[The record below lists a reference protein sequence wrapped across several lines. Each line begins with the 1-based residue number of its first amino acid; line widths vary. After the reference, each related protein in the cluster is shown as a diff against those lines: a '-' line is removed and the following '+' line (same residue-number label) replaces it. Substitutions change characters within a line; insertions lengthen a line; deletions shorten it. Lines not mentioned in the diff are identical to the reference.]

1 MTTTSAATI
10 AVLDMGKTNVK
21 LSAATADGH
30 ILETISTPNT
40 VRDGP
45 PWRHNDLEGLGDWT
59 LSELSGLCRRH
70 PVAHIIAAAYGSG
83 GVLVGD
89 DPDSKGGGAIL
100 PMIDYEQPL
109 PDGLNDDY
117 LPLAGSFFDRGSATM
132 QAAAHQARQLFWM
145 QRAEPQRFATARW
158 YLGLPQYW
166 AWKFSGR
173 VAAETSFLGAQ
184 SHLWN
189 AVERRFAPIVDRQGW
204 RHLMPEFAKAWAA
217 LGTLRPELTRRFGL
231 PATIDV
237 HTGVH
242 DSSANFYLYQ
252 ATGDE
257 DFTVISTGT
266 WIVALADRVQ
276 LDALDERRNM
286 TCNSDVFGHPLGGAL
301 TMAGREFSHVAG
313 EQPHGALAD
322 VAVVERIIAR
332 GTLALPAFGIDSGQF
347 PSAAGHGRI
356 VGPPPVSAAERL
368 GLSVLYM
375 ALLSVTCAD
384 ALGAGRRVVLD
395 GSYLRDPL
403 YARLVAAL
411 RPGSVTLYNYE
422 SYGVAAGAALLCGH
436 ETRRNPIS
444 LTLDEP
450 AALTGCADLSAYA
463 TRWLDLSQTFANM
476 EY

>member
-1 MTTTSAATI
+1 MITTSPATI

-30 ILETISTPNT
+30 ILETVSTPNT

-45 PWRHNDLEGLGDWT
+45 AWRHNDLEGLSQWA
-59 LSELSGLCRRH
+59 LSELSILCRRH
-70 PVAHIIAAAYGSG
+70 PIAHIIAAAYGSG

-89 DPDSKGGGAIL
+89 DPDGRGGGTIL

-109 PDGLNDDY
+109 PEGLNDDY
-117 LPLAGSFFDRGSATM
+117 LLLAGSFFDRGSATM

-166 AWKFSGR
+166 AWQFSGR
-173 VAAETSFLGAQ
+173 VSAETSFLGAQ

-189 AVERRFAPIVDRQGW
+189 TVERRFAPIVDRQGW

-217 LGTLRPELTRRFGL
+217 LGPLRSELTRRFAL
-231 PATIDV
+231 PTTIDV

-252 ATGDE
+252 AAGDE

-266 WIVALADRVQ
+266 WIVALGDRVQ
-276 LDALDERRNM
+276 LEVLDERRNM

-301 TMAGREFSHVAG
+301 TMGGREFSYVAG
-313 EQPHGALAD
+313 EQPNSALAE
-322 VAVVERIIAR
+322 VAALERIVAR
-332 GTLALPAFGIDSGQF
+332 GTLALPAFGTDSGQF

-356 VGPPPVSAAERL
+356 VGPPPENAVERL
-368 GLSVLYM
+368 ALAVLYM
-375 ALLSVTCAD
+375 ALLTVTCAD

-403 YARLVAAL
+403 YARIVAAL
-411 RPGSVTLYNYE
+411 RPGSVTLYNSG

-436 ETRRNPIS
+436 ETRRNPII
-444 LTLDEP
+444 LTLDKP
-450 AALTGCADLSAYA
+450 ATLPWHADLSAYA
-463 TRWLDLSQTFANM
+463 TRWLDLSQTLTSK
-476 EY
+476 EQ